1 VKKKKD
7 KDKEKRVGKA
17 RRKEEHEKRR
27 KMLRQTG
34 EEEEESSNEE
44 DDEDDDDKEIHQ
56 YDWLDSM
63 VEEGEQLEGSSL
75 SMEGR
80 MPKAHLLLHEP
91 EDPNLEGA
99 MVAGRGGEPLRP

>member
-1 VKKKKD
+1 
-7 KDKEKRVGKA
+7 
-17 RRKEEHEKRR
+17 
-27 KMLRQTG
+27 
-34 EEEEESSNEE
+34 
-44 DDEDDDDKEIHQ
+44 
-56 YDWLDSM
+56 M